1 MLLIGHS
8 CNDPVMSDGVKLL
21 RDDDDW
27 NPDSCPRELGFTEL
41 ALPQFF
47 LAPGIRRGLEEY
59 FSLAVVLSSSGNNL
73 FKTRGFH

>member
-27 NPDSCPRELGFTEL
+27 NPDSCPRELGFAEP
-41 ALPQFF
+41 ALP
-47 LAPGIRRGLEEY
+47 
-59 FSLAVVLSSSGNNL
+59 
-73 FKTRGFH
+73 